1 MDRPSVSIVVPAYN
15 EASRIATTVA
25 RISGYFAPSG
35 LTWEIVVVD
44 DGSTDGTAAIVETLA
59 ARDPSLR
66 LLVSE
71 ANAGKGSATRRGVL
85 EARGATIAF
94 VDADFPYETQSLGDA
109 VALVQSGVAEI
120 AIGSRTA
127 RSEPGDPSYSLSR
140 SVIGRL
146 MSLAV
151 RSFFV
156 RRGIYDVQCGLKAF
170 DASAAAVLFGDS
182 RLSGFAFDV
191 EILYL
196 ADKYGYRIARV
207 PVMPRSHGR
216 RLNVTRESLRM
227 ARDLLSV
234 WKNDRRGL
242 YRSPRRCPVCFSAEV
257 WTIAQLGERVIRVC
271 RRCRCRFL
279 SSFAS
284 RYDDEAARP
293 PLPASPPARAAWKLE
308 DLTPSERR
316 MLPRRVGLLR
326 RHVAPGGR
334 VLEIGAGSGRLG
346 TMLAKEFDYV
356 GIELSD
362 ESCREARARGV
373 EVYRARL
380 SSFVNLG
387 APFDAVTM
395 FRVFENLEDPHDAL
409 GKVSELLRPGGVL
422 AIVTPD
428 TESFLALLSRD
439 RWFAYDEPDSVIFY
453 SRGGL
458 VELLE
463 RSGYEILSVATDVEH
478 ATRDEILHR
487 VARIGHAWGLVSR
500 LLVRALPSPF
510 PVTIGGIR
518 VIARRRGSTPFETR
532 PLRAATSSHAR

>member
-1 MDRPSVSIVVPAYN
+1 MDRPSVSIVVPAWN
-15 EASRIATTVA
+15 EAERIAGTIA
-25 RISGYFAPSG
+25 RISGYFASTG
-35 LTWEIVVVD
+35 LKYEIIVVD
-44 DGSTDGTAAIVETLA
+44 DGSTDGTAALVESLA
-59 ARDPSLR
+59 AGDPSLR
-66 LLVSE
+66 LLSGE
-71 ANAGKGSATRRGVL
+71 TNAGKGSAVRRGVL

-109 VALVQSGVAEI
+109 IALVQSGVAEI
-120 AIGSRTA
+120 AIGSRA
-127 RSEPGDPSYSLSR
+127 KRRAPDDPSYSLSR
-140 SVIGRL
+140 SVLGRL

-156 RRGIYDVQCGLKAF
+156 RRGIYDAQCGLKAF

-182 RLSGFAFDV
+182 RLAGFAFDV

-196 ADKYGYRIARV
+196 ADKYGYRIAHV
-207 PVMPRSHGR
+207 PVIARPHET
-216 RLNVTRESLRM
+216 RLRLTRESFRM

-234 WKNDRRGL
+234 WRNDRRGL
-242 YRSPRRCPVCFSAEV
+242 YRPPRRCPVCFSVEV

-271 RRCRCRFL
+271 HRCRCRFQ

-284 RYDDEAARP
+284 RYDDEAP
-293 PLPASPPARAAWKLE
+293 PKPLASSPPARAAWE
-308 DLTPSERR
+308 IDDLTPSERR

-346 TMLAKEFDYV
+346 TMLAKEFDYL

-380 SSFVNLG
+380 SSFVNTG

-439 RWFAYDEPDSVIFY
+439 RWFAYDEPDSVIYY

-463 RSGYEILSVATDVEH
+463 RSGYEILSVSTDVEH
-478 ATRDEILHR
+478 ATRDEIMAR
-487 VARIGHAWGLVSR
+487 VGRIGRLWGFFSK

-518 VIARRRGSTPFETR
+518 VVARRRGSTPFATR
-532 PLRAATSSHAR
+532 PLRAAASTHAR

>member
-1 MDRPSVSIVVPAYN
+1 
-15 EASRIATTVA
+15 
-25 RISGYFAPSG
+25 
-35 LTWEIVVVD
+35 
-44 DGSTDGTAAIVETLA
+44 
-59 ARDPSLR
+59 
-66 LLVSE
+66 
-71 ANAGKGSATRRGVL
+71 
-85 EARGATIAF
+85 
-94 VDADFPYETQSLGDA
+94 
-109 VALVQSGVAEI
+109 VAEI
-120 AIGSRTA
+120 AIGSRTTRA
-127 RSEPGDPSYSLSR
+127 TPGDPSYSLSR
-140 SVIGRL
+140 SVMGRL

-151 RSFFV
+151 RAFFL
-156 RRGIYDVQCGLKAF
+156 RRGIYDAQCGLKAF

-207 PVMPRSHGR
+207 AVTSRPHDR
-216 RLNVTRESLRM
+216 RLRVTRQSLRM
-227 ARDLLSV
+227 AGDLLSV
-234 WKNDRRGL
+234 WRNDRRGL
-242 YRSPRRCPVCFSAEV
+242 YRPPRRCPVCFSVEV
-257 WTIAQLGERVIRVC
+257 WTIAQIGERVIRVC
-271 RRCRCRFL
+271 HRCRCRFL

-284 RYDDEAARP
+284 RYDDEVARP
-293 PLPASPPARAAWKLE
+293 PVPASPPARAAWE
-308 DLTPSERR
+308 IENLTPSERR

-326 RHVAPGGR
+326 GHVAPGGR

-346 TMLAKEFDYV
+346 MMLAKEFDYV

-380 SSFVNLG
+380 SSFVNTG

-409 GKVSELLRPGGVL
+409 GKVSELLRPGGIL

-439 RWFAYDEPDSVIFY
+439 RWFAYDEPDAVIFY

-478 ATRDEILHR
+478 ATREEIMAR
-487 VARIGHAWGLVSR
+487 VGRIGRVWGFLSK

-518 VIARRRGSTPFETR
+518 VVARRRGSTPFATR
-532 PLRAATSSHAR
+532 PLRAATSSHSR